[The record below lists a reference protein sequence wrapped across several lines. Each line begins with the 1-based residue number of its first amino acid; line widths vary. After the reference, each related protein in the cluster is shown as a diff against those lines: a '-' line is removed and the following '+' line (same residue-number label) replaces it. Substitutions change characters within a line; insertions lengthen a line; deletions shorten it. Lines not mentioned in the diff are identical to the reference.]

1 MFIAY
6 DSPGRSSIRP
16 RLAVLPAGTIGPAR
30 RPATRRVNAARL
42 RTALAVCLLVA
53 PGVSAAAG
61 AVEGRGI
68 AGLTIAGMTFV
79 QSDGETAAMVV
90 EAERGRLD
98 PQTNI
103 VHLETV
109 KTRVSGNAE
118 RSGFELTCDEGEL
131 TLGDHAL
138 LATGNVRGK
147 TADGR
152 TFVAPWVRYDP
163 RKEIAYTDAPVEIEE
178 ANGSLHGGGFR
189 YHVREGRFRLLGGAT
204 VRREN

>member
-6 DSPGRSSIRP
+6 DSPGRSPIRP
-16 RLAVLPAGTIGPAR
+16 RIAPFPAGTIGPAC

-42 RTALAVCLLVA
+42 CRALAACLLVL
-53 PGVSAAAG
+53 PGLAAAA

-103 VHLETV
+103 VHLESVT
-109 KTRVSGNAE
+109 TRVSGNAE
-118 RSGFELTCDEGEL
+118 RSGFELTCDQGEL

-163 RKEIAYTDAPVEIEE
+163 KKEIAYTDAPVEIEE